1 MQNLN
6 KTQKEYWDR
15 FVFSLP
21 LNSRP
26 VNPNISASF
35 AGNKEITDE
44 LLNLYFIGKK
54 TAGSSIV
61 EDFLSAGDQLPQI
74 GNYWIFLNSKEEPSC
89 ILKTV
94 DIKLHKFNE
103 VPVEIALAEGEGDL
117 SLEYWRKVH
126 GQLYNP
132 FLKMWGLTDIQEA
145 TVITEFFEVVYR

>member
-1 MQNLN
+1 MQKLN
-6 KTQKEYWDR
+6 IHQKIYWDR
-15 FVFSLP
+15 FISGLP

-26 VNPNISASF
+26 LNPNISASF

-44 LLNLYFIGKK
+44 LLNLYLIGKK

-61 EDFLSAGDQLPQI
+61 EDFVSAGDELPQI

-94 DIKLHKFNE
+94 DIKIHKFNE
-103 VPVEIALAEGEGDL
+103 VPLEIAIAEGEGDL

-126 GQLYNP
+126 SDLYTP
-132 FLKMWGLTDIQEA
+132 FLNAWGLKEIADA
-145 TVITEFFEVVYR
+145 TVITEFFNVVYR